1 MKSKLLALI
10 ACIALLGPAEAAS
23 ITYNVD
29 LMSGDDLIQGTITTD
44 GTASAPLTAS
54 NITAWNVTIEN
65 NEFLTY
71 VLNNNTALETDHL
84 TDTVTVVGNDLTA
97 SATQLLFNYSDSS
110 VNSQFGIFASVDTF
124 FNLLDA
130 FEVSPSGQIDVG
142 YGFEAYGDAPTGNV
156 IGTTNAAAT
165 PLPGALPLFGA
176 GLAVMGLL
184 GWRRKRKAAAI
195 VAA

>member
-176 GLAVMGLL
+176 G
-184 GWRRKRKAAAI
+184 
-195 VAA
+195 